1 MNNLQEKNRFRFVY
15 GRTPF
20 EAVFSDVFDEPDNA
34 RLEKLL
40 KVSAIKEMYD
50 YLSQQ
55 KKERGHSSLSRG
67 TVIEVSQANMN
78 FAENFIQYFKPTETR
93 SLFHKPI
100 DHIIARISQ
109 IDPCEELIRLLRSIK
124 NKSKWMGEDACSE
137 IEFLSCEFFA
147 KDRFNIKELR
157 IISGAISSFNMM
169 FRTKKSKKEVAGNE
183 VTYIRK
189 YFSQFMSDSE
199 EFINKENKK

>member
-1 MNNLQEKNRFRFVY
+1 MNNLQEKNKFRFVY

-20 EAVFSDVFDEPDNA
+20 EAVFSDVFDETDGKK
-34 RLEKLL
+34 LDKLL

-78 FAENFIQYFKPTETR
+78 FAENFVRYFSPVKTK
-93 SLFHKPI
+93 SSALFGKPI
-100 DHIIARISQ
+100 FHFIAKMSK
-109 IDPCEELIRLLRSIK
+109 IDSCDEILRLLRSIK
-124 NKSKWMGEDACSE
+124 RKSKWLGEEACSE
-137 IEFLSCEFFA
+137 IEFLACEFFN
-147 KDRFNIKELR
+147 KDVFNVKELR
-157 IISGAISSFNMM
+157 IISGAISSFNMV
-169 FRTKKSKKEVAGNE
+169 FRTKKSKEEIAGNE

-199 EFINKENKK
+199 EFIKK